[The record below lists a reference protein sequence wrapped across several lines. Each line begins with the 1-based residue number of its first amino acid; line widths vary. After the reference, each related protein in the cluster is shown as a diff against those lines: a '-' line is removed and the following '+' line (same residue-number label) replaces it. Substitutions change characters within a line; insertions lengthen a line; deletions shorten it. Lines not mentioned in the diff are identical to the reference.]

1 MSLPPGFLDE
11 LRTRVSLTQVV
22 GRKVMWDQRK
32 SNQGKGD
39 MWAPCPFHHEK
50 SASFHVDD
58 RKGFYY
64 CFGCHAKGDALK
76 FVQETENVGFME
88 AVQILAQEAGMEM
101 PARDPRAQQK
111 QDHRAQLAE
120 VMEQAVR
127 FFRLQLN
134 TRAGEGARSYLAR
147 RGLSGPALERWEIG
161 FAPEG
166 WQNLWD
172 ALRGK
177 GVPEEL
183 IMGAGLAK
191 PSNKGGKPYDT
202 FRNRIMFPIRDAR
215 GRAIAFGGR
224 AMDPRDNAKYLNS
237 PETALFDKGRS
248 LYNHGPARTASGKSG
263 QLLVAEGYMDVIALA
278 EGGFE
283 ASVAPLGTAI
293 TENQLQML
301 WRIADE
307 PIIALDGDAAGL
319 RAAMRL
325 IDLALPLLEAGKS
338 LRFALMPEGKDPDD
352 LIRAEGR
359 EAVQAVLD
367 QAMPMVRLLWQ
378 RETEGKVFDS
388 PERKAALDKALRD
401 KIRLIRDPS
410 IRRHYGEDLQDLRW
424 ELFRGGRPREDTA
437 GSGLDLGFDAAPDPG
452 FDPGSR
458 PADDP
463 GFGADYD
470 AGYDPGYDPAGYDP
484 GYDVGYDAGPY
495 DAGAAPAGVPAGRSD
510 SSGGQGYAGKQ
521 GGYAGG
527 KSRKGSGF
535 RDGTRMPWRGKNAP
549 PQPLETTRNSLL
561 AGGSEES
568 LVRVREA
575 VILATVI
582 TTPAVIAKYEV
593 NLERMACLGSDHALL
608 RDLVLRHGVDAPER
622 LKEEIAAAA
631 GAHALE
637 NLFAL
642 RHVAISPCLRRPG
655 DVEVAS
661 LTLAE
666 EFAKLEASRG
676 LDAELAEAEE
686 DLDGLADEAVT
697 WRLGQAAEARNKAV
711 RSENEDRAQY
721 DVGENG
727 ARLNREERDAFGAL
741 LERIGYSK
749 K

>member
-1 MSLPPGFLDE
+1 MSLPPGFLEE
-11 LRTRVSLTQVV
+11 LRNRVSLSQVV

-32 SNQGKGD
+32 SNMGKGD

-64 CFGCHAKGDALK
+64 CFGCQAKGDALK
-76 FVQETENVGFME
+76 FVQETENVAFME
-88 AVQILAQEAGMEM
+88 AVEILAQEAGMEM
-101 PARDPRAQQK
+101 PARDPKAQQK
-111 QDHRAQLAE
+111 QDHRTQLAE

-127 FFRLQLN
+127 FFRMQLN
-134 TRAGEGARSYLAR
+134 TRSGEGARSYLAR

-166 WQNLWD
+166 WQHLWD

-278 EGGFE
+278 EGGFD
-283 ASVAPLGTAI
+283 AAVAPLGTAI
-293 TENQLQML
+293 TESQLQMI

-307 PIIALDGDAAGL
+307 PIIALDGDTAGL

-352 LIRAEGR
+352 LIRAEGP

-410 IRRHYGEDLQDLRW
+410 IRRHYGEDLQDMRW
-424 ELFRGGRPREDTA
+424 QLFRGGRSRDEA
-437 GSGLDLGFDAAPDPG
+437 ASGPSLDIGFDPGPDAGFAADQGPTFDPAGDPGYGADFDAGYDPG
-452 FDPGSR
+452 FDPGY
-458 PADDP
+458 DP
-463 GFGADYD
+463 GI
-470 AGYDPGYDPAGYDP
+470 DPGYD
-484 GYDVGYDAGPY
+484 
-495 DAGAAPAGVPAGRSD
+495 AAPAPT
-510 SSGGQGYAGKQ
+510 GGQGAASRGSSYKPNP
-521 GGYAGG
+521 GGYNSG
-527 KSRKGSGF
+527 KSRKSGGF
-535 RDGTRMPWRGKNAP
+535 RDGARMPWRGKNAP

-575 VILATVI
+575 VILAAVI
-582 TTPAVIAKYEV
+582 VTPAVVAKFEA
-593 NLERMACLGSDHALL
+593 NLERMACVGSDHALL
-608 RDLVLRHGVDAPER
+608 RDLVLRYGVDAPDR
-622 LKEEIAAAA
+622 LKDEIAQAA

-642 RHVAISPCLRRPG
+642 RHVAISPCLRKPG
-655 DVEVAS
+655 DVETAS

-666 EFAKLEASRG
+666 EFAKLEARQG
-676 LDAELAEAEE
+676 LDAEVAEAEE

-727 ARLNREERDAFGAL
+727 ARLNRDERDAFGAL